1 MYVFEAPD
9 ERLDD
14 CTAKMNEV
22 YAVLEQIGDSERGCT
37 RSLSPMEQDKWEYT
51 CHMLEW
57 VCTALSTVIEDTDR
71 LCLRADD
78 GSIFN

>member
-1 MYVFEAPD
+1 MYVFETPD
-9 ERLDD
+9 NRLDD
-14 CTAKMNEV
+14 CTAKLNEV
-22 YAVLEQIGDSERGCT
+22 YGVLEQIRDSERGCT

-57 VCTALSTVIEDTDR
+57 VCSALNTVIEDTDR

>member
-9 ERLDD
+9 NRLND
-14 CTAKMNEV
+14 CTTKLNEV
-22 YAVLEQIGDSERGCT
+22 YAVLEQIHDSEKGCT
-37 RSLSPMEQDKWEYT
+37 RSLSQEEQDKLEYT
-51 CHMLEW
+51 SHMLEW
-57 VCTALSTVIEDTDR
+57 ICTALNTVIEDTDR